1 MKIKVKLVQSAEG
14 GLWDQCLLPQRSET
28 TLGSQ
33 IKPHQSSFSLTPPFP
48 RVRTVNIESD
58 SWALNVFLKTA
69 ERTHHL
75 FIGTALASFLT
86 EGKKARMEPFVSL
99 PAEGQPRPATLHT
112 VLVKHPFNF

>member
-58 SWALNVFLKTA
+58 SWALNVFFLKTA

-75 FIGTALASFLT
+75 FIGTALASFQYGGEESQNGT
-86 EGKKARMEPFVSL
+86 FCVSASRGSAVARHSAHGF
-99 PAEGQPRPATLHT
+99 G
-112 VLVKHPFNF
+112 